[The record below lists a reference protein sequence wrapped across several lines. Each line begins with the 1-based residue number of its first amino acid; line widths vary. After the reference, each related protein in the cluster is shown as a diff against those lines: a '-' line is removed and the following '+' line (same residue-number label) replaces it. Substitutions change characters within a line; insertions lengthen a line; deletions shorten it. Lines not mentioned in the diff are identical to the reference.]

1 MKNNNLHRMPKNVSQ
16 GKKEAEKAPAK
27 KEAAPVKRGPSK
39 KKGGAGANDDDSV
52 DSHGNIRGLIEES
65 EDEIEESD
73 DESFQTDDETPSD
86 SSHLTPEQ
94 RTAIRRYARKAA
106 IAAREKFAP
115 AATKTKAKAK
125 TKVKAKAPVKEK
137 AKTKTKPSKKVEVED
152 EDEDED
158 EDGDEEDEEVKPKKK
173 SKKKAPVSETESE
186 EEEEE
191 EDEEY
196 DEDDEDEDEAEDEAE
211 NDGMP
216 GITLTI
222 GSFGEEED
230 DRMVPKRHNMK
241 KESDIVKKFV
251 KLVTEPMEE
260 GGIDDQIDE
269 FKRLSSDKQTEL
281 ITVLERKSTTE
292 QQSLMF
298 KILSMKMPPETQS
311 MVLSKYN
318 SLQSMDPGAGEY
330 FKHRAWLE
338 KMTSL
343 PLGIYK
349 EIPVKVGDGPET
361 CGVFMERARKCLAEA
376 IYGQEEAKLQVLQFI
391 ASKIA
396 NPDARGMSLLLTGP
410 PGIGK
415 TSLIKNG
422 IAKALNWPFQ
432 FISLGGDSDASTYT
446 GHQLVYE
453 GSHCGKI
460 VNSLISAKSMSMI
473 LMFDEVDKISSTA
486 KGEEI
491 QNLLVHLTDPVQ
503 NGEFEDKYLSGV
515 PLDLSKVMFTFSA
528 NDLEKIDR
536 VLLDRMSVLQLQGYS
551 RADKIAIA
559 ENFLL
564 PAALKEVHL
573 DEKVGIGRDVLEHI
587 LEEYAKEEKGVR
599 ELKRCIEQ
607 ITQKVNMLRMFNT
620 KDLPFHIA
628 DFHLPFVLKK
638 NHVDLFLKKKPSLDA
653 SIAHLYT

>member
-1 MKNNNLHRMPKNVSQ
+1 M
-16 GKKEAEKAPAK
+16 
-27 KEAAPVKRGPSK
+27 
-39 KKGGAGANDDDSV
+39 
-52 DSHGNIRGLIEES
+52 I
-65 EDEIEESD
+65 
-73 DESFQTDDETPSD
+73 
-86 SSHLTPEQ
+86 
-94 RTAIRRYARKAA
+94 
-106 IAAREKFAP
+106 
-115 AATKTKAKAK
+115 
-125 TKVKAKAPVKEK
+125 
-137 AKTKTKPSKKVEVED
+137 
-152 EDEDED
+152 
-158 EDGDEEDEEVKPKKK
+158 
-173 SKKKAPVSETESE
+173 
-186 EEEEE
+186 
-191 EDEEY
+191 
-196 DEDDEDEDEAEDEAE
+196 
-211 NDGMP
+211 
-216 GITLTI
+216 
-222 GSFGEEED
+222 
-230 DRMVPKRHNMK
+230 PKRHNMK

-269 FKRLSSDKQTEL
+269 FKRLSVDKQTEL

-573 DEKVGIGRDVLEHI
+573 DEKVGVNRDVLEHI